1 MKDLEIDRLNAM
13 GTEQLFIRF
22 LTELFS
28 AKNLIVVDEGSPNRR
43 ADLAVRQGDDEAMT
57 LVELK
62 LHRSKR
68 IAERAVHNALLQM
81 ARMMQASGAAQG
93 IVIFTQ
99 PIDRRYLNDLPP
111 GVVVWDL
118 DELVRQTRNFPSLA
132 TDLADLLKILQVGA
146 ERPPEE
152 AGRGAVTAMA
162 DLLEGDDVASPD
174 PAAGAVIVK
183 ELRSLAAGKTD
194 ASAFEKVCQR
204 ALELMFGNDFAGWR
218 PQNQVDAGFH
228 RMDLIGRLVATEN
241 PFWSTLASD
250 FRTRYV
256 VFEFKNYTD
265 AISQEQIYTTEKYLF
280 VPALRSVAL
289 VVARNGVS
297 ESAMKAIRGSLR
309 EQGKLIL
316 AVSLD
321 EFCSMLLRLD
331 DGGDPT
337 DELYGKL
344 DDLLMTIGR

>member
-1 MKDLEIDRLNAM
+1 MKDLDIDRLNAM
-13 GTEQLFIRF
+13 STEEVFIRF
-22 LTELFS
+22 LAELFS
-28 AKNLIVVDEGSPNRR
+28 AKNYVVVETPERGP
-43 ADLAVRQGDDEAMT
+43 DLSVRSGDDAFVT

-62 LHRSKR
+62 VHRSKR
-68 IAERAVHNALLQM
+68 IAERAVPNALLQM
-81 ARMMQASGAAQG
+81 KGMLDATAAAEG
-93 IVIFTQ
+93 IIVFTQ
-99 PIDRRYLNDLPP
+99 PIDARYLTDLPP
-111 GVVVWDL
+111 RVTVWDL
-118 DELVRQTRNFPSLA
+118 DELVRQTRSFPNLA
-132 TDLADLLKILQVGA
+132 TELAELLRVLQVGA

-152 AGRGAVTAMA
+152 AGRRTITAVAE
-162 DLLEGDDVASPD
+162 LLEDDDVASPD
-174 PAAGAVIVK
+174 PRAGAAIVA
-183 ELRSLAAGKTD
+183 ELDALVAGKAD
-194 ASAFEKVCQR
+194 ATAFEKVCQR

-218 PQNQVDAGFH
+218 PQNMVDAGFQ
-228 RMDLIGRLVATEN
+228 RMDLIGRLVAGEN

-256 VFEFKNYTD
+256 VFEFKNYTH

-280 VPALRSVAL
+280 VAALRSVAL
-289 VVARNGVS
+289 VVARSGVS

-321 EFCSMLLRLD
+321 EFRAMLLRRD
-331 DGGDPT
+331 AGGDPT